1 MVHISRATT
10 LSEKGKPY
18 PKAPP
23 RNTNLQLDAG
33 SRTNAQSKD
42 RPEAQAASS
51 RTHRCAISSSCSV
64 PKEFQYP
71 QRRSSASSQ
80 SGSAIV
86 PMLSTKATEAQTS
99 NCHQRSKQCIGNGVK
114 RAPPPL
120 LGRITPKWGRFPGF
134 GNLGCNIGSGSD
146 AAVPDPGPERGNP

>member
-1 MVHISRATT
+1 MK
-10 LSEKGKPY
+10 KGNPIQK
-18 PKAPP
+18 
-23 RNTNLQLDAG
+23 R
-33 SRTNAQSKD
+33 
-42 RPEAQAASS
+42 RPETRTYNSTLEAAPMHSQKTVQRQQAASS